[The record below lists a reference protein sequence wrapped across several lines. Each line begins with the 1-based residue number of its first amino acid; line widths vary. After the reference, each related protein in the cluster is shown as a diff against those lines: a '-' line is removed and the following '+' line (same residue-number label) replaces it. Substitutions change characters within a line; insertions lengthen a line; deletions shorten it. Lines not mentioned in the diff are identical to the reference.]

1 MKLPNMNETF
11 YHNLP
16 SGLQIVHRKTTSPVV
31 YVGIMV
37 GAGTR
42 HELPSENGMAHYI
55 EHCVFKGTE
64 HYTARQ
70 IINHIEGI
78 GGEINAYTTK
88 EETTFYAATLRNH
101 FRTTLHLLAD
111 MVLHPTFN
119 KKETDKEVTVILDEI
134 ESYNDSPSELIYD
147 DFENM
152 VFEGSS
158 LAMPILGTKKTLRRI
173 SKSPDIAL
181 NWMKTHYRPERMVLF
196 VLGNITTQQVIS
208 AAEKELLANTH
219 YPISHSE
226 ASISPQGVQYPI
238 DHSEA
243 SHSPQGVQYPIAYS
257 TQSGRPIAAPA
268 ASCSSPS
275 ERPVGLCPSYSPSGA
290 SRTYRRHTHQ
300 THVMLGSHAYPIGH
314 PKQLTMYLLNN
325 ILGGGSMSS
334 RLYLSLREKH
344 GLVYNIDSQ
353 AVPLSDTGYWNIY
366 LACEPQHKEQC
377 LELCHKE
384 LRNLRETTLTSA
396 QLQRALRQLEG
407 QMAISAENQENN
419 ALAMAKQMLYHHHA
433 PAWQKTFA
441 KVQQI
446 TPAQLQ
452 EVANEVFA
460 PEKIYTLLYD

>member
-1 MKLPNMNETF
+1 MSDTF

-16 SGLQIVHRKTTSPVV
+16 NGVQIVHRKTTSPVV
-31 YVGIMV
+31 YVGLMI

-42 HELPSENGMAHYI
+42 HELPNENGMAHYI

-101 FRTTLHLLAD
+101 FRTTLHLLAE
-111 MVLHPTFN
+111 MVLRPTFS
-119 KKETDKEVTVILDEI
+119 KKETEKEVTVILDEI

-152 VFEGSS
+152 IFEGSS

-181 NWMKTHYRPERMVLF
+181 NWMQQHYRPERMVLF
-196 VLGNITTQQVIS
+196 VLGNVTTQQVIS
-208 AAEKELLANTH
+208 AAEKELLSYSPSPIANSQS
-219 YPISHSE
+219 PIANSQS
-226 ASISPQGVQYPI
+226 
-238 DHSEA
+238 
-243 SHSPQGVQYPIAYS
+243 PIAYS
-257 TQSGRPIAAPA
+257 
-268 ASCSSPS
+268 
-275 ERPVGLCPSYSPSGA
+275 
-290 SRTYRRHTHQ
+290 RTYKRHTHQ
-300 THVMLGSHAYPIGH
+300 THIMLGSHAYPIGH

-334 RLYLSLREKH
+334 RLYLSLREKY

-384 LRNLRETTLTSA
+384 LKQLRDTTLTSA

-433 PAWQKTFA
+433 PAWQETFA

-446 TPAQLQ
+446 TPTQLQ
-452 EVANEVFA
+452 DVANEVFA
-460 PEKIYTLLYD
+460 PERIYTLLYD

>member
-1 MKLPNMNETF
+1 MYETF

-16 SGLQIVHRKTTSPVV
+16 NGVQIVHRKTTSPVV

-42 HELPSENGMAHYI
+42 HELPNENGMAHYI

-88 EETTFYAATLRNH
+88 EETTFYAATLSNH
-101 FRTTLHLLAD
+101 FRTTLHLLAE
-111 MVLHPTFN
+111 MVLRPTFS

-152 VFEGSS
+152 IFEGTS
-158 LAMPILGTKKTLRRI
+158 LAMPILGTKKTLKRI
-173 SKSPDIAL
+173 SKSPQYPL
-181 NWMKTHYRPERMVLF
+181 NWMAQHYRPERMVLF
-196 VLGNITTQQVIS
+196 VLGNVTTRQVIS
-208 AAEKELLANTH
+208 AAERELG
-219 YPISHSE
+219 E
-226 ASISPQGVQYPI
+226 AFSIS
-238 DHSEA
+238 
-243 SHSPQGVQYPIAYS
+243 S
-257 TQSGRPIAAPA
+257 TSSAT
-268 ASCSSPS
+268 SPS
-275 ERPVGLCPSYSPSGA
+275 CLTSVSSA
-290 SRTYRRHTHQ
+290 TTRTYRRHTHQ
-300 THVMLGSHAYPIGH
+300 THIMLGSHAYPIGH

-334 RLYLSLREKH
+334 RLYLNLREKH

-366 LACEPQHKEQC
+366 LACEPQHKDQC

-384 LRNLRETTLTSA
+384 LKQLRDATLTSS

-419 ALAMAKQMLYHHHA
+419 ALAMAKQMLYYHHA
-433 PAWQKTFA
+433 PAWQETFA

-446 TPAQLQ
+446 TPEQLQ
-452 EVANEVFA
+452 DVANEVFDA
-460 PEKIYTLLYD
+460 EKIATLQYD

>member
-1 MKLPNMNETF
+1 MNETF

-16 SGLQIVHRKTTSPVV
+16 SGLQIVHRKTNSPVV

-42 HELPSENGMAHYI
+42 HELPNENGMAHYI
-55 EHCVFKGTE
+55 EHCVFKGTQ

-119 KKETDKEVTVILDEI
+119 KRETDKEVTVILDEI

-196 VLGNITTQQVIS
+196 VLGNVSTKQVIA
-208 AAEKELLANTH
+208 AAEREFALLNPPLKGEA
-219 YPISHSE
+219 ISLPFRE
-226 ASISPQGVQYPI
+226 GAGVGQVRLYK
-238 DHSEA
+238 
-243 SHSPQGVQYPIAYS
+243 
-257 TQSGRPIAAPA
+257 
-268 ASCSSPS
+268 
-275 ERPVGLCPSYSPSGA
+275 
-290 SRTYRRHTHQ
+290 RHTHQ
-300 THVMLGSHAYPIGH
+300 THIMLGSHAYPIGH

-366 LACEPQHKEQC
+366 LACEPQHRDQC

-384 LRNLRETTLTSA
+384 LKQLRDTTLTSA

-433 PAWQKTFA
+433 PAWQETFA

-446 TPAQLQ
+446 TPSQLQ

-460 PEKIYTLLYD
+460 PQKIYTLLYD

>member
-1 MKLPNMNETF
+1 MYETF

-16 SGLQIVHRKTTSPVV
+16 NGVQIVHRKTTSPVV

-42 HELPSENGMAHYI
+42 HELPNENGMAHYI

-88 EETTFYAATLRNH
+88 EETTFYAATLSNH
-101 FRTTLHLLAD
+101 FRTTLHLLAE
-111 MVLHPTFN
+111 MVLRPTFS

-152 VFEGSS
+152 IFEGSS
-158 LAMPILGTKKTLRRI
+158 LAMPILGTKKTLKRI
-173 SKSPDIAL
+173 SKSPQYPLD
-181 NWMKTHYRPERMVLF
+181 WMAQHYRPERFVLF
-196 VLGNITTQQVIS
+196 VLGNVTTKQVIA
-208 AAEKELLANTH
+208 AAEKELLSFSP
-219 YPISHSE
+219 YRPIASSPITHSE
-226 ASISPQGVQYPI
+226 ASYSQ
-238 DHSEA
+238 S
-243 SHSPQGVQYPIAYS
+243 PIA
-257 TQSGRPIAAPA
+257 
-268 ASCSSPS
+268 C
-275 ERPVGLCPSYSPSGA
+275 
-290 SRTYRRHTHQ
+290 SRTYKRHTHQ
-300 THVMLGSHAYPIGH
+300 THIMLGSHAYPIGH

-366 LACEPQHKEQC
+366 LACEPQHKDQC

-384 LRNLRETTLTSA
+384 LQTLRDIRFTSS

-433 PAWQKTFA
+433 PAWQETFA

-446 TPAQLQ
+446 TPTQLQ
-452 EVANEVFA
+452 EVANEVFDA
-460 PEKIYTLLYD
+460 KKIATLQYD

>member
-1 MKLPNMNETF
+1 MYDTF
-11 YHNLP
+11 YHILP
-16 SGLQIVHRKTTSPVV
+16 NGVQIVHRKTYSPVV
-31 YVGIMV
+31 YVGLMI

-42 HELPSENGMAHYI
+42 HEQANENGMAHYI

-64 HYTARQ
+64 HYNARQ

-111 MVLHPTFN
+111 IVLHPTFN

-196 VLGNITTQQVIS
+196 VLGNVTTQQVVA
-208 AAEKELLANTH
+208 AAERELGELSSTT
-219 YPISHSE
+219 
-226 ASISPQGVQYPI
+226 SIT
-238 DHSEA
+238 
-243 SHSPQGVQYPIAYS
+243 S
-257 TQSGRPIAAPA
+257 TTSTT
-268 ASCSSPS
+268 SNPS
-275 ERPVGLCPSYSPSGA
+275 A
-290 SRTYRRHTHQ
+290 TTRTYRRHTHQ

-314 PKQLTMYLLNN
+314 EKQLTMYLLNN

-366 LACEPQHKEQC
+366 LACEPQHKDQC

-384 LRNLRETTLTSA
+384 LKQLRNTRLTSA

-433 PAWQKTFA
+433 PAWQETFA
-441 KVQQI
+441 KVKEI
-446 TPAQLQ
+446 TAEQLQ
-452 EVANEVFA
+452 DVANEVFA

>member
-1 MKLPNMNETF
+1 MYETF

-16 SGLQIVHRKTTSPVV
+16 NGVQIVHRKTLSPVV
-31 YVGIMV
+31 YVGIMI

-42 HELPSENGMAHYI
+42 HEQPEENGMAHYI

-88 EETTFYAATLRNH
+88 EETTFYAATLSNH

-111 MVLHPTFN
+111 MVLRPTFN

-152 VFEGSS
+152 IFEGSS

-196 VLGNITTQQVIS
+196 VQGNVSTQQVIS
-208 AAEKELLANTH
+208 AATRELLSN
-219 YPISHSE
+219 S
-226 ASISPQGVQYPI
+226 QYPI
-238 DHSEA
+238 ANSEA
-243 SHSPQGVQYPIAYS
+243 SHSPQGVQYPIA
-257 TQSGRPIAAPA
+257 APA
-268 ASCSSPS
+268 ASNT
-275 ERPVGLCPSYSPSGA
+275 RLYK
-290 SRTYRRHTHQ
+290 RHTHQ
-300 THVMLGSHAYPIGH
+300 THVMLGSHTYPIGH
-314 PKQLTMYLLNN
+314 PKQLTMFLLNN

-334 RLYLSLREKH
+334 RLYLSLREKY

-366 LACEPQHKEQC
+366 LACEPQHKDQC

-384 LRNLRETTLTSA
+384 LKQLRETRLTA
-396 QLQRALRQLEG
+396 TQLQRALRQLEG
-407 QMAISAENQENN
+407 QLAISAENQENN
-419 ALAMAKQMLYHHHA
+419 ALAMAKQMLYHHRA
-433 PAWQKTFA
+433 PQWQETFA
-441 KVQQI
+441 KVQKI
-446 TPAQLQ
+446 TPEQLQ

-460 PEKIYTLLYD
+460 PENIYTLLYD

>member
-1 MKLPNMNETF
+1 MYETF

-16 SGLQIVHRKTTSPVV
+16 NGVQIVHRKTTSPVV
-31 YVGIMV
+31 YVGLMI

-42 HELPSENGMAHYI
+42 HELPNENGMAHYI
-55 EHCVFKGTE
+55 EHCLFKGTE

-70 IINHIEGI
+70 IINRIEGI

-88 EETTFYAATLRNH
+88 EETTFYAATLSNH

-111 MVLHPTFN
+111 MVLRPTFN

-152 VFEGSS
+152 IFEGSS

-173 SKSPDIAL
+173 SKSPNYPL
-181 NWMKTHYRPERMVLF
+181 LWMAQHYRPERMVLF
-196 VLGNITTQQVIS
+196 VLGNVSTQQVIS
-208 AAEKELLANTH
+208 AATRELLSN
-219 YPISHSE
+219 S
-226 ASISPQGVQYPI
+226 
-238 DHSEA
+238 
-243 SHSPQGVQYPIAYS
+243 QYPIANSEASYS
-257 TQSGRPIAAPA
+257 PQSGRPIGGTP
-268 ASCSSPS
+268 SCSSLN
-275 ERPVGLCPSYSPSGA
+275 ERPIGLCPSYSPSGA
-290 SRTYRRHTHQ
+290 SRTYKRHTHQ
-300 THVMLGSHAYPIGH
+300 THIMLGSHTYPLGH
-314 PKQLTMYLLNN
+314 PKQLTMFLLNN

-334 RLYLSLREKH
+334 RLYLSLREKY

-353 AVPLSDTGYWNIY
+353 AVPLSDTGYWDIY
-366 LACEPQHKEQC
+366 LACEPQHKDQC

-384 LRNLRETTLTSA
+384 LQTLRDVRLTSA

-407 QMAISAENQENN
+407 QLAISAENQENN
-419 ALAMAKQMLYHHHA
+419 ALAMAKQMLYHHRA
-433 PAWQKTFA
+433 PQWQETFA

>member
-1 MKLPNMNETF
+1 MSDTF

-16 SGLQIVHRKTTSPVV
+16 NGVQIVHRKTTSPVV
-31 YVGIMV
+31 YVGIMI

-42 HELPSENGMAHYI
+42 HELPNENGMAHYI

-208 AAEKELLANTH
+208 AAEKELLASSP
-219 YPISHSE
+219 YRPITS
-226 ASISPQGVQYPI
+226 SPI
-238 DHSEA
+238 THSEA
-243 SHSPQGVQYPIAYS
+243 SHSPQGVQYPIA
-257 TQSGRPIAAPA
+257 APA
-268 ASCSSPS
+268 ASNT
-275 ERPVGLCPSYSPSGA
+275 RIYK
-290 SRTYRRHTHQ
+290 RHTHQ
-300 THVMLGSHAYPIGH
+300 THIMLGSRSYPIGH

-325 ILGGGSMSS
+325 ILGGSSMSS
-334 RLYLSLREKH
+334 RLYLSLREKY

-366 LACEPQHKEQC
+366 LACEPQHKDQC

-384 LRNLRETTLTSA
+384 LQMLRDVRLSSS

-433 PAWQKTFA
+433 PAWRETFA
-441 KVQQI
+441 KVKEI
-446 TPAQLQ
+446 TPIQLQ

>member
-1 MKLPNMNETF
+1 MSDTF

-16 SGLQIVHRKTTSPVV
+16 NGLQIVHRKTSSPVV

-42 HELPSENGMAHYI
+42 HELPNENGMAHYI
-55 EHCVFKGTE
+55 EHCVFKGTK

-111 MVLHPTFN
+111 MVLRPTFS

-152 VFEGSS
+152 IFEGSS

-181 NWMKTHYRPERMVLF
+181 NWMQQHYRPERMVLF
-196 VLGNITTQQVIS
+196 VLGNVSTQQVIA
-208 AAEKELLANTH
+208 AAEKELLASS
-219 YPISHSE
+219 PIANSE
-226 ASISPQGVQYPI
+226 ASN
-238 DHSEA
+238 
-243 SHSPQGVQYPIAYS
+243 SPQGVQYPIA
-257 TQSGRPIAAPA
+257 TPV
-268 ASCSSPS
+268 ASNT
-275 ERPVGLCPSYSPSGA
+275 RIYK
-290 SRTYRRHTHQ
+290 RHTHQ
-300 THVMLGSHAYPIGH
+300 THVMLGSYAYPIGH
-314 PKQLTMYLLNN
+314 PKQLTMFLLNN
-325 ILGGGSMSS
+325 ILGGSSMSS
-334 RLYLSLREKH
+334 RLYLSLREKY

-366 LACEPQHKEQC
+366 LACEPQYKDQC

-384 LRNLRETTLTSA
+384 LQTLRDLRLTSS
-396 QLQRALRQLEG
+396 QLQRALHQLEG
-407 QMAISAENQENN
+407 QLAISAENQENN

-433 PAWQKTFA
+433 PAWQETFA
-441 KVQQI
+441 KVKAI
-446 TPAQLQ
+446 TPYQLQ
-452 EVANEVFA
+452 EVANEVFDTT
-460 PEKIYTLLYD
+460 KIATLQYA

>member
-1 MKLPNMNETF
+1 MSETF

-16 SGLQIVHRKTTSPVV
+16 NGLQIVHRKTTSPVV

-42 HELPSENGMAHYI
+42 HELPEENGMAHYI
-55 EHCVFKGTE
+55 EHCVFKGTQ

-88 EETTFYAATLRNH
+88 EETTFYAATLRQH

-111 MVLHPTFN
+111 MVLHPTFS

-152 VFEGSS
+152 IFDGSS

-181 NWMKTHYRPERMVLF
+181 NWIKQHYRPERMVLF
-196 VLGNITTQQVIS
+196 VLGNVTTKQVIS
-208 AAEKELLANTH
+208 AAERELAPLSPPLRGEA
-219 YPISHSE
+219 ISLPFRE
-226 ASISPQGVQYPI
+226 G
-238 DHSEA
+238 
-243 SHSPQGVQYPIAYS
+243 
-257 TQSGRPIAAPA
+257 T
-268 ASCSSPS
+268 
-275 ERPVGLCPSYSPSGA
+275 GLGFT
-290 SRTYRRHTHQ
+290 RTYRRHTHQ
-300 THVMLGSHAYPIGH
+300 THIMLGSHAYSIGH

-334 RLYLSLREKH
+334 RLYLSLREKY

-366 LACEPQHKEQC
+366 LACEPQHKDHC

-384 LRNLRETTLTSA
+384 LKQLRDTTLTSA
-396 QLQRALRQLEG
+396 QLLRALRQLEG

-433 PAWQKTFA
+433 PAWQETFA

-446 TPAQLQ
+446 TPTQLQ
-452 EVANEVFA
+452 DVANEVFDA
-460 PEKIYTLLYD
+460 EKIYTLLYD

>member
-1 MKLPNMNETF
+1 MYETF

-16 SGLQIVHRKTTSPVV
+16 NGVQIVHRKTLSPVV
-31 YVGIMV
+31 YVGIMI

-42 HELPSENGMAHYI
+42 HEQPEENGMAHYI

-88 EETTFYAATLRNH
+88 EETTFYAATLSNH

-111 MVLHPTFN
+111 MVLRPTFN

-152 VFEGSS
+152 IFEGSS

-196 VLGNITTQQVIS
+196 VQGNVSTKQVIA
-208 AAEKELLANTH
+208 AAEKELAQQAPLNPPLRGEA
-219 YPISHSE
+219 ISLPFGE
-226 ASISPQGVQYPI
+226 GT
-238 DHSEA
+238 
-243 SHSPQGVQYPIAYS
+243 G
-257 TQSGRPIAAPA
+257 
-268 ASCSSPS
+268 
-275 ERPVGLCPSYSPSGA
+275 VGL
-290 SRTYRRHTHQ
+290 SRTYKRHTHQ
-300 THVMLGSHAYPIGH
+300 THIMMGSHTYPIGH
-314 PKQLTMYLLNN
+314 PKQLTMFLLNN

-334 RLYLSLREKH
+334 RLYLSLREKY

-353 AVPLSDTGYWNIY
+353 AVPLSDTGYWDIY
-366 LACEPQHKEQC
+366 LACEPQHKDQC

-384 LRNLRETTLTSA
+384 LQTLRDVRLTSA

-407 QMAISAENQENN
+407 QLAISAENQENN
-419 ALAMAKQMLYHHHA
+419 ALAMAKQMLYHHRA
-433 PAWQKTFA
+433 PQWQETFA
-441 KVQQI
+441 KVQKI
-446 TPAQLQ
+446 TPEQLQ
-452 EVANEVFA
+452 EVANEVFDSN
-460 PEKIYTLLYD
+460 KIATLQYA

>member
-1 MKLPNMNETF
+1 MNNTF

-16 SGLQIVHRKTTSPVV
+16 NGLQIVHRKTTSPVV

-42 HELPSENGMAHYI
+42 HELPNENGMAHYI

-101 FRTTLHLLAD
+101 FRTTLHLLAE
-111 MVLHPTFN
+111 MVLRPTFN

-152 VFEGSS
+152 IFEGSS

-181 NWMKTHYRPERMVLF
+181 NWMKTNYRPERMVLF
-196 VLGNITTQQVIS
+196 VLGDVTTQQVIA
-208 AAEKELLANTH
+208 AAEREFGEISNT
-219 YPISHSE
+219 
-226 ASISPQGVQYPI
+226 ASITSATSTSS
-238 DHSEA
+238 HTSA
-243 SHSPQGVQYPIAYS
+243 SNA
-257 TQSGRPIAAPA
+257 TT
-268 ASCSSPS
+268 
-275 ERPVGLCPSYSPSGA
+275 
-290 SRTYRRHTHQ
+290 RTYRRHTHQ

-433 PAWQKTFA
+433 PAWQETFA

-446 TPAQLQ
+446 TPTQLQ

-460 PEKIYTLLYD
+460 QEKIYTSLYD

>member
-1 MKLPNMNETF
+1 MSDTF

-16 SGLQIVHRKTTSPVV
+16 NGVQIVHRKTTSPVV

-42 HELPSENGMAHYI
+42 HEQPNENGMAHYI

-88 EETTFYAATLRNH
+88 EETTFYAATLSNH
-101 FRTTLHLLAD
+101 FRTTLHLLAE
-111 MVLHPTFN
+111 MVLRPTFS
-119 KKETDKEVTVILDEI
+119 KRETDKEVTVILDEI

-152 VFEGSS
+152 IFEGSS

-173 SKSPDIAL
+173 SKSPDIAQS
-181 NWMKTHYRPERMVLF
+181 WMQQHYRPERMVLF
-196 VLGNITTQQVIS
+196 VLGNVSTQQLIS
-208 AAEKELLANTH
+208 AATRELLSN
-219 YPISHSE
+219 S
-226 ASISPQGVQYPI
+226 QYPI
-238 DHSEA
+238 ANSEA
-243 SHSPQGVQYPIAYS
+243 SHSPQGVQYPIA
-257 TQSGRPIAAPA
+257 APA
-268 ASCSSPS
+268 ASNT
-275 ERPVGLCPSYSPSGA
+275 RL
-290 SRTYRRHTHQ
+290 YRRHTHQ
-300 THVMLGSHAYPIGH
+300 THIMLGSHAYPIGH

-366 LACEPQHKEQC
+366 LACEPQHKDAC

-384 LRNLRETTLTSA
+384 LKQLRDTTLTST
-396 QLQRALRQLEG
+396 QLLRALRQLEG

-433 PAWQKTFA
+433 PAWRETYA
-441 KVQQI
+441 KVKEI
-446 TPAQLQ
+446 TPTQLQ
-452 EVANEVFA
+452 DVANEVFA
-460 PEKIYTLLYD
+460 SEKIYTLLYD

>member
-1 MKLPNMNETF
+1 MYETF

-16 SGLQIVHRKTTSPVV
+16 NGLQIVHRKTLSPVV
-31 YVGIMV
+31 YVGIMI

-42 HELPSENGMAHYI
+42 HEQPEENGMAHYI
-55 EHCVFKGTE
+55 EHCLFKGTE

-88 EETTFYAATLRNH
+88 EETTFYAATLNNH

-111 MVLHPTFN
+111 MVLRPTFN

-152 VFEGSS
+152 IFEGSS

-173 SKSPDIAL
+173 SKSPQYPL
-181 NWMKTHYRPERMVLF
+181 NWMAKHYRPERMVLF
-196 VLGNITTQQVIS
+196 VQGNVSTKQVIA
-208 AAEKELLANTH
+208 AAEKELLA
-219 YPISHSE
+219 S
-226 ASISPQGVQYPI
+226 SPYRPI
-238 DHSEA
+238 DY
-243 SHSPQGVQYPIAYS
+243 SPSPIAYS
-257 TQSGRPIAAPA
+257 PSPIA
-268 ASCSSPS
+268 
-275 ERPVGLCPSYSPSGA
+275 Y
-290 SRTYRRHTHQ
+290 SRTYKRHTHQ
-300 THVMLGSHAYPIGH
+300 THVMLGSHTYPIGH
-314 PKQLTMYLLNN
+314 PKQLTMFLLNN

-334 RLYLSLREKH
+334 RLYLSLREKY

-366 LACEPQHKEQC
+366 LACEPQHKDQC

-384 LRNLRETTLTSA
+384 LKQLRDTRLTA
-396 QLQRALRQLEG
+396 TQLQRALRQLEG
-407 QMAISAENQENN
+407 QLAISAENQENN
-419 ALAMAKQMLYHHHA
+419 ALAMAKQMLYHHRA
-433 PAWQKTFA
+433 PQWQETFA
-441 KVQQI
+441 KVQKI
-446 TPAQLQ
+446 TPEQLQ

>member
-1 MKLPNMNETF
+1 MNLITLPNGLRVFTDKRDDLRSATVGVWVMAGSRNESADI
-11 YHNLP
+11 
-16 SGLQIVHRKTTSPVV
+16 SGISHF
-31 YVGIMV
+31 
-37 GAGTR
+37 
-42 HELPSENGMAHYI
+42 I
-55 EHCVFKGTE
+55 EHIVFKGSDK
-64 HYTARQ
+64 RNGFQ
-70 IINHIEGI
+70 IAEGMDEI
-78 GGEINAYTTK
+78 GAHVNAYTTK

-111 MVLHPTFN
+111 MVLRPTFC

-152 VFEGSS
+152 IFEGSS
-158 LAMPILGTKKTLRRI
+158 LAMPILGTKRTLRRI

-196 VLGNITTQQVIS
+196 VLGNISTQQVIS
-208 AAEKELLANTH
+208 AAEKELLASSP
-219 YPISHSE
+219 YRPIASSTIANSE
-226 ASISPQGVQYPI
+226 ASYSQ
-238 DHSEA
+238 S
-243 SHSPQGVQYPIAYS
+243 PIAYS
-257 TQSGRPIAAPA
+257 
-268 ASCSSPS
+268 
-275 ERPVGLCPSYSPSGA
+275 
-290 SRTYRRHTHQ
+290 RTYKRHPHQ
-300 THVMLGSHAYPIGH
+300 THIMLGSHAYPIGH

-384 LRNLRETTLTSA
+384 LKQLRDTTLTSA

-433 PAWQKTFA
+433 PGWRETFA
-441 KVQQI
+441 KVKEI
-446 TPAQLQ
+446 TPTQLQ

>member
-1 MKLPNMNETF
+1 MSDTF

-16 SGLQIVHRKTTSPVV
+16 NGVQIVHRKTTSPVV
-31 YVGIMV
+31 YVGIMI

-42 HELPSENGMAHYI
+42 HELPNENGMAHYI

-101 FRTTLHLLAD
+101 FRTTLHLLAE

-152 VFEGSS
+152 IFEGSS

-181 NWMKTHYRPERMVLF
+181 DWMQQHYRPERMVLF
-196 VLGNITTQQVIS
+196 VLGNVTTQQVIS
-208 AAEKELLANTH
+208 AAEKELLSPL
-219 YPISHSE
+219 PITY
-226 ASISPQGVQYPI
+226 SP
-238 DHSEA
+238 
-243 SHSPQGVQYPIAYS
+243 
-257 TQSGRPIAAPA
+257 QSGRPIAAPA
-268 ASCSSPS
+268 AANSQSPIA
-275 ERPVGLCPSYSPSGA
+275 Y
-290 SRTYRRHTHQ
+290 SRTYKRHTHQ
-300 THVMLGSHAYPIGH
+300 THIMLGSHAYPIGH

-384 LRNLRETTLTSA
+384 LKQLRDTTLTSA

-433 PAWQKTFA
+433 PAWQETFA

-446 TPAQLQ
+446 TPTQLQ
-452 EVANEVFA
+452 DVANEVFA

>member
-1 MKLPNMNETF
+1 MNNTF

-16 SGLQIVHRKTTSPVV
+16 NGLQIVHRKTTSPVV

-42 HELPSENGMAHYI
+42 HELPNENGMAHYI

-101 FRTTLHLLAD
+101 FRTTLHLLAE
-111 MVLHPTFN
+111 MVLRPTFN

-152 VFEGSS
+152 IFEGSS

-181 NWMKTHYRPERMVLF
+181 NWMKTNYRPERMVLF
-196 VLGNITTQQVIS
+196 VLGNVSTKQVIS
-208 AAEKELLANTH
+208 AAEREFGEISSTVNT
-219 YPISHSE
+219 
-226 ASISPQGVQYPI
+226 ASITSAT
-238 DHSEA
+238 STSSNTSA
-243 SHSPQGVQYPIAYS
+243 SSA
-257 TQSGRPIAAPA
+257 TT
-268 ASCSSPS
+268 
-275 ERPVGLCPSYSPSGA
+275 
-290 SRTYRRHTHQ
+290 RTYRRHTHQ
-300 THVMLGSHAYPIGH
+300 THVMLGSYAYPIGH

-433 PAWQKTFA
+433 PAWQETFA
-441 KVQQI
+441 KVLQI

-452 EVANEVFA
+452 DVANEVFA

>member
-1 MKLPNMNETF
+1 MNDTF

-16 SGLQIVHRKTTSPVV
+16 NGVQIVHRKTTSPVV

-42 HELPSENGMAHYI
+42 HELPNENGMAHYI

-101 FRTTLHLLAD
+101 FRTTLHLLAE
-111 MVLHPTFN
+111 MALRPTFN

-152 VFEGSS
+152 IFEGSS
-158 LAMPILGTKKTLRRI
+158 LAMPILGTKRTLRRI

-181 NWMKTHYRPERMVLF
+181 RWMLQHYRPERMVLF
-196 VLGNITTQQVIS
+196 VLGNVSTQQVIS
-208 AAEKELLANTH
+208 AAEKELLASS
-219 YPISHSE
+219 PI
-226 ASISPQGVQYPI
+226 AN
-238 DHSEA
+238 SEA
-243 SHSPQGVQYPIAYS
+243 SHSPQGVQSPIAYS
-257 TQSGRPIAAPA
+257 PQSGRPIAAPA

-300 THVMLGSHAYPIGH
+300 THIMLGSHAYPIGH

-384 LRNLRETTLTSA
+384 LKQLRDTTLTSA

-433 PAWQKTFA
+433 PAWQETFA
-441 KVQQI
+441 KVKEI
-446 TPAQLQ
+446 TPTQLQ
-452 EVANEVFA
+452 DVANEVFA

>member
-1 MKLPNMNETF
+1 MNETF

-16 SGLQIVHRKTTSPVV
+16 NGVQIVHRKTTSPVV
-31 YVGIMV
+31 YVGIMI

-42 HELPSENGMAHYI
+42 HELPNENGMAHYI

-101 FRTTLHLLAD
+101 FRTTLHLLSD

-208 AAEKELLANTH
+208 AAEKELLASSP
-219 YPISHSE
+219 YRPIASSPITHSE
-226 ASISPQGVQYPI
+226 ASN
-238 DHSEA
+238 
-243 SHSPQGVQYPIAYS
+243 
-257 TQSGRPIAAPA
+257 
-268 ASCSSPS
+268 
-275 ERPVGLCPSYSPSGA
+275 SPSGA

-300 THVMLGSHAYPIGH
+300 THIMLGSRSYPIGH

-325 ILGGGSMSS
+325 ILGGSSMSS
-334 RLYLSLREKH
+334 RLYLSLREKY

-366 LACEPQHKEQC
+366 LACEPQHRDQC

-384 LRNLRETTLTSA
+384 LKQLRDLTLTSA

-419 ALAMAKQMLYHHHA
+419 ALAMAKQMLYYHHA
-433 PAWQKTFA
+433 PAWQETFA
-441 KVQQI
+441 KVKEI

-452 EVANEVFA
+452 DVANEVFA

>member
-1 MKLPNMNETF
+1 MYETF

-16 SGLQIVHRKTTSPVV
+16 NGVQIVHRKTVSPVV
-31 YVGIMV
+31 YVGFMV

-42 HELPSENGMAHYI
+42 HELPNENGMAHYI
-55 EHCVFKGTE
+55 EHCLFKGTE

-88 EETTFYAATLRNH
+88 EETTFYAATLSNH
-101 FRTTLHLLAD
+101 FRTTLHLLAE
-111 MVLHPTFN
+111 MVLRPTFN

-152 VFEGSS
+152 IFEGSS
-158 LAMPILGTKKTLRRI
+158 LAMPILGTKKTLKRI
-173 SKSPDIAL
+173 SKSPQYPLD
-181 NWMKTHYRPERMVLF
+181 WMAQHYRPERFVLF
-196 VLGNITTQQVIS
+196 VLGNMTTKQVIT
-208 AAEKELLANTH
+208 AAEKELLSFSP
-219 YPISHSE
+219 YRPIASSPITHSE
-226 ASISPQGVQYPI
+226 ASYSQ
-238 DHSEA
+238 S
-243 SHSPQGVQYPIAYS
+243 PIA
-257 TQSGRPIAAPA
+257 
-268 ASCSSPS
+268 C
-275 ERPVGLCPSYSPSGA
+275 
-290 SRTYRRHTHQ
+290 SRTYKRHTHQ
-300 THVMLGSHAYPIGH
+300 THIMLGSHAYPIGH
-314 PKQLTMYLLNN
+314 PKQLTMFLLNN

-366 LACEPQHKEQC
+366 LACEPQHKDQC

-384 LRNLRETTLTSA
+384 LQTLRDLRLTSS

-433 PAWQKTFA
+433 PAWQETFA

-446 TPAQLQ
+446 TPIQLQ
-452 EVANEVFA
+452 EVANEVFDA
-460 PEKIYTLLYD
+460 KKIATLQYD

>member
-1 MKLPNMNETF
+1 MYETF

-16 SGLQIVHRKTTSPVV
+16 NGVQIVHRRTSSPVV

-42 HELPSENGMAHYI
+42 HELPNENGMAHYI

-101 FRTTLHLLAD
+101 FRTTLHLLAE
-111 MVLHPTFN
+111 MVLHPTFS

-152 VFEGSS
+152 IFEGSS

-181 NWMKTHYRPERMVLF
+181 NWMQQHYRPERMVLF
-196 VLGNITTQQVIS
+196 VMGNVSTQQVIS
-208 AAEKELLANTH
+208 AAEKELLASS
-219 YPISHSE
+219 PIANSD
-226 ASISPQGVQYPI
+226 ASN
-238 DHSEA
+238 
-243 SHSPQGVQYPIAYS
+243 SPQGVQYPIA
-257 TQSGRPIAAPA
+257 APA
-268 ASCSSPS
+268 ASN
-275 ERPVGLCPSYSPSGA
+275 
-290 SRTYRRHTHQ
+290 SRIYKRHTHQ

-377 LELCHKE
+377 VELCHKE
-384 LRNLRETTLTSA
+384 LKQLRDITLTSS
-396 QLQRALRQLEG
+396 QLLRALRQLEG

-433 PAWQKTFA
+433 PAWQETFA

-446 TPAQLQ
+446 TPTQLQ
-452 EVANEVFA
+452 DVANEVFA

>member
-1 MKLPNMNETF
+1 MNETF

-16 SGLQIVHRKTTSPVV
+16 NGVQIVHRKTTSPVV
-31 YVGIMV
+31 YVGLMV

-42 HELPSENGMAHYI
+42 HESVNENGMAHYI

-88 EETTFYAATLRNH
+88 EETTFYAATLRQH

-158 LAMPILGTKKTLRRI
+158 LAMPILGTKKTLKRI
-173 SKSPDIAL
+173 SKTPDIAL
-181 NWMKTHYRPERMVLF
+181 NWMKMHYLPERIVLF
-196 VLGNITTQQVIS
+196 VLGNVTTKQVI
-208 AAEKELLANTH
+208 ATAEREL
-219 YPISHSE
+219 
-226 ASISPQGVQYPI
+226 
-238 DHSEA
+238 
-243 SHSPQGVQYPIAYS
+243 
-257 TQSGRPIAAPA
+257 
-268 ASCSSPS
+268 SS
-275 ERPVGLCPSYSPSGA
+275 LYSPSMVGPHEVSFTTEA
-290 SRTYRRHTHQ
+290 NGKSCTFRRHTHQ
-300 THVMLGSHAYPIGH
+300 THIMLGARSYPIGH

-353 AVPLSDTGYWNIY
+353 ATPLSDTGYWNIY

-377 LELCHKE
+377 IELCHKE
-384 LRNLRETTLTSA
+384 LKQLRDVTLTGT

-407 QMAISAENQENN
+407 QMAIAAENQENS
-419 ALAMAKQMLYHHHA
+419 ALAMAKQMLYYHHA
-433 PAWQKTFA
+433 PSWQEIYTRVKD
-441 KVQQI
+441 I

-452 EVANEVFA
+452 EVANEVYA
-460 PEKIYTLLYD
+460 PEKIYTLMYD

>member
-1 MKLPNMNETF
+1 MNETF

-42 HELPSENGMAHYI
+42 HELPNENGMAHYI

-181 NWMKTHYRPERMVLF
+181 NWMKTHYRSERMVLF
-196 VLGNITTQQVIS
+196 VMGNVSTQQVIS
-208 AAEKELLANTH
+208 AAEKELLAH
-219 YPISHSE
+219 SPQDVQYPISISEASHNQSPIPHSE
-226 ASISPQGVQYPI
+226 ASNSPQGVQ
-238 DHSEA
+238 S
-243 SHSPQGVQYPIAYS
+243 PIAYS
-257 TQSGRPIAAPA
+257 PQSGRPIAAPA

-300 THVMLGSHAYPIGH
+300 THIMLGSHAYPIGH

-325 ILGGGSMSS
+325 ILGGSSMSS
-334 RLYLSLREKH
+334 RLYLSLREKY

-366 LACEPQHKEQC
+366 LACEPQHRDQC

-384 LRNLRETTLTSA
+384 LKQLRDTTLTST

-433 PAWQKTFA
+433 PAWQETFA
-441 KVQQI
+441 RIQTI
-446 TPAQLQ
+446 TPTQLQ
-452 EVANEVFA
+452 DVANEVFA

>member
-1 MKLPNMNETF
+1 MNNTF

-16 SGLQIVHRKTTSPVV
+16 NGLQIVHRKTTSPVV

-42 HELPSENGMAHYI
+42 HEMPNENGMAHYI

-101 FRTTLHLLAD
+101 FRTTLHLLAE
-111 MVLHPTFN
+111 MVLRPTFN

-152 VFEGSS
+152 IFEGSS

-181 NWMKTHYRPERMVLF
+181 NWMKTNYRPERMVLF
-196 VLGNITTQQVIS
+196 VLGNVSTQQVI
-208 AAEKELLANTH
+208 AATEREFGEIPNT
-219 YPISHSE
+219 
-226 ASISPQGVQYPI
+226 ASITSATSTSI
-238 DHSEA
+238 HTSA
-243 SHSPQGVQYPIAYS
+243 SSA
-257 TQSGRPIAAPA
+257 TT
-268 ASCSSPS
+268 
-275 ERPVGLCPSYSPSGA
+275 
-290 SRTYRRHTHQ
+290 RTYRRHTHQ

-433 PAWQKTFA
+433 PAWQETFA
-441 KVQQI
+441 RVKEI
-446 TPAQLQ
+446 TPHQLQ

>member
-1 MKLPNMNETF
+1 MYETF

-16 SGLQIVHRKTTSPVV
+16 NGLQIVHRKTTSPVV

-42 HELPSENGMAHYI
+42 HELPNENGMAHYI
-55 EHCVFKGTE
+55 EHCVFKGTQ

-88 EETTFYAATLRNH
+88 EETTFYAATLRQH

-111 MVLHPTFN
+111 LVIRPTFH
-119 KKETDKEVTVILDEI
+119 KKETDKELTVILDEI

-152 VFEGSS
+152 IFEGSS
-158 LAMPILGTKKTLRRI
+158 LAMPILGTKRTLHRI

-181 NWMKTHYRPERMVLF
+181 NWMQQHYRPERMVLF
-196 VLGNITTQQVIS
+196 VLGNVTTQQVIS
-208 AAEKELLANTH
+208 AAEREF
-219 YPISHSE
+219 I
-226 ASISPQGVQYPI
+226 
-238 DHSEA
+238 
-243 SHSPQGVQYPIAYS
+243 
-257 TQSGRPIAAPA
+257 
-268 ASCSSPS
+268 SSPS
-275 ERPVGLCPSYSPSGA
+275 SQTDTPSA
-290 SRTYRRHTHQ
+290 SSTTNNSKFKIQNSKFPTTRTYRRHTHQ
-300 THVMLGSHAYPIGH
+300 THIMLGSHAYPIGH

-366 LACEPQHKEQC
+366 LACEPQHKDHC

-384 LRNLRETTLTSA
+384 LQLLRDTTLTSA

-433 PAWQKTFA
+433 PAWQDTFA
-441 KVQQI
+441 RIKEI
-446 TPAQLQ
+446 TSAQLQ

>member
-1 MKLPNMNETF
+1 MYETF

-16 SGLQIVHRKTTSPVV
+16 NGVQIVHRLTSSPVV
-31 YVGIMV
+31 YVGIMI

-42 HELPSENGMAHYI
+42 HEQPEENGMAHYI
-55 EHCVFKGTE
+55 EHCLFKGTE

-88 EETTFYAATLRNH
+88 EETTFYAATLSNH

-111 MVLHPTFN
+111 MVLRPTFN

-152 VFEGSS
+152 IFEGSS
-158 LAMPILGTKKTLRRI
+158 LAMPILGTKKTLKRI
-173 SKSPDIAL
+173 SKSPQYPLD
-181 NWMKTHYRPERMVLF
+181 WMAKHYRPERMVLF
-196 VLGNITTQQVIS
+196 VQGNVSTKQVIA
-208 AAEKELLANTH
+208 AAEKELLSFS
-219 YPISHSE
+219 PITHSE
-226 ASISPQGVQYPI
+226 ASCS
-238 DHSEA
+238 SLNE
-243 SHSPQGVQYPIAYS
+243 
-257 TQSGRPIAAPA
+257 RPI
-268 ASCSSPS
+268 
-275 ERPVGLCPSYSPSGA
+275 GLCPSYSPSGA

-300 THVMLGSHAYPIGH
+300 THIMLGSHAYPIGH

-384 LRNLRETTLTSA
+384 LKQLRDTTLTSA

-433 PAWQKTFA
+433 PAWRDTFA
-441 KVQQI
+441 KVKEI
-446 TPAQLQ
+446 TPTQLQ

>member
-1 MKLPNMNETF
+1 MYDTFYYILPN
-11 YHNLP
+11 
-16 SGLQIVHRKTTSPVV
+16 GVQIVHRKTYSPVV
-31 YVGIMV
+31 YVGLMI

-42 HELPSENGMAHYI
+42 HEQANENGMAHYI

-64 HYTARQ
+64 HYNARQ

-88 EETTFYAATLRNH
+88 EETTFYAATLCNH

-111 MVLHPTFN
+111 MVLRPTFN
-119 KKETDKEVTVILDEI
+119 KKETDKELTVILDEI

-196 VLGNITTQQVIS
+196 VLGNVTTQQVVA
-208 AAEKELLANTH
+208 AAERELGELSSTT
-219 YPISHSE
+219 
-226 ASISPQGVQYPI
+226 SIT
-238 DHSEA
+238 
-243 SHSPQGVQYPIAYS
+243 S
-257 TQSGRPIAAPA
+257 TTSTT
-268 ASCSSPS
+268 SNPS
-275 ERPVGLCPSYSPSGA
+275 A
-290 SRTYRRHTHQ
+290 TTRTYRRHTHQ
-300 THVMLGSHAYPIGH
+300 THSMLGARSYPISH
-314 PKQLTMYLLNN
+314 QKQLTMYLLNN
-325 ILGGGSMSS
+325 ILGGSSMSS
-334 RLYLSLREKH
+334 RLYLTLREKY

-384 LRNLRETTLTSA
+384 LKQLRDTRLTAA

-433 PAWQKTFA
+433 PAWQETFA
-441 KVQQI
+441 KVKEI
-446 TPAQLQ
+446 TAEQLQ
-452 EVANEVFA
+452 DVANEVFA

>member
-1 MKLPNMNETF
+1 MSETF

-16 SGLQIVHRKTTSPVV
+16 NGLQIVHRKTTSPVV

-42 HELPSENGMAHYI
+42 HELPEENGMAHYI
-55 EHCVFKGTE
+55 EHCVFKGTQ

-88 EETTFYAATLRNH
+88 EETTFYAATLRQH

-111 MVLHPTFN
+111 MVLHPTFC
-119 KKETDKEVTVILDEI
+119 KKETDKEVTIILDEI

-158 LAMPILGTKKTLRRI
+158 LAMPILGTKKTLRHI

-181 NWMKTHYRPERMVLF
+181 SWMQQHYRPDRMVLF
-196 VLGNITTQQVIS
+196 VLGNVTTKQVIS
-208 AAEKELLANTH
+208 AAERELLFDSQLPVPETPKYTSASQPPNPET
-219 YPISHSE
+219 E
-226 ASISPQGVQYPI
+226 AS
-238 DHSEA
+238 
-243 SHSPQGVQYPIAYS
+243 
-257 TQSGRPIAAPA
+257 
-268 ASCSSPS
+268 
-275 ERPVGLCPSYSPSGA
+275 L

-300 THVMLGSHAYPIGH
+300 THIMLGSHAYSIGH

-334 RLYLSLREKH
+334 RLYLSLREKY

-366 LACEPQHKEQC
+366 LACEPQHKDHC

-384 LRNLRETTLTSA
+384 LQLLRDTTLTSA

-433 PAWQKTFA
+433 PAWQDTFA
-441 KVQQI
+441 RIQTI
-446 TPAQLQ
+446 TPTQLQ
-452 EVANEVFA
+452 DVANEVFA

>member
-1 MKLPNMNETF
+1 MYDTF

-16 SGLQIVHRKTTSPVV
+16 NGVQIVHRKTNSPVV

-42 HELPSENGMAHYI
+42 HELPNENGMAHYI

-101 FRTTLHLLAD
+101 FRTTLHLLAE
-111 MVLHPTFN
+111 MVLHPTFS

-152 VFEGSS
+152 IFEGSS

-181 NWMKTHYRPERMVLF
+181 RWMQQHYRPERMVLF
-196 VLGNITTQQVIS
+196 VLGNVSTQQVIS
-208 AAEKELLANTH
+208 AAEKELLAH
-219 YPISHSE
+219 
-226 ASISPQGVQYPI
+226 SPQDVQYPI
-238 DHSEA
+238 SISEASNSQSPIANSEA
-243 SHSPQGVQYPIAYS
+243 SHSQSPIANSEASNSPQGVQYPIA
-257 TQSGRPIAAPA
+257 APA
-268 ASCSSPS
+268 ASNT
-275 ERPVGLCPSYSPSGA
+275 RLYK
-290 SRTYRRHTHQ
+290 RHTHQ

-384 LRNLRETTLTSA
+384 LKQLRDTTLTST

-433 PAWQKTFA
+433 PAWQETFA

-446 TPAQLQ
+446 TPTQLQ
-452 EVANEVFA
+452 DVANEVFA

>member
-1 MKLPNMNETF
+1 MSDTF

-16 SGLQIVHRKTTSPVV
+16 NGVQIVHRKTTSPVV
-31 YVGIMV
+31 YVGIMI

-42 HELPSENGMAHYI
+42 HELPNENGMAHYI

-101 FRTTLHLLAD
+101 FRTTLHLLAE
-111 MVLHPTFN
+111 MVLRPTFN

-152 VFEGSS
+152 IFEGNS
-158 LAMPILGTKKTLRRI
+158 LAMPILGTKRTLRRI

-181 NWMKTHYRPERMVLF
+181 NWMQQHYRPERMVLF
-196 VLGNITTQQVIS
+196 VLGNVSTQQVIS
-208 AAEKELLANTH
+208 AAEKELLASS
-219 YPISHSE
+219 PIANSE
-226 ASISPQGVQYPI
+226 ASYSSPNERPVGGTPSC
-238 DHSEA
+238 SEA
-243 SHSPQGVQYPIAYS
+243 SHSPQGVQSPIAYS
-257 TQSGRPIAAPA
+257 PQSGRPIAAPA

-290 SRTYRRHTHQ
+290 SRTYKRHTHQ
-300 THVMLGSHAYPIGH
+300 THIMLGSHTYPIGH

-377 LELCHKE
+377 LDLCHKE
-384 LRNLRETTLTSA
+384 LKQLRDTTLTSS

-433 PAWQKTFA
+433 PAWQETFA

-446 TPAQLQ
+446 TPIQLQ
-452 EVANEVFA
+452 DVADEVFA
-460 PEKIYTLLYD
+460 PEKIFTLLYD

>member
-1 MKLPNMNETF
+1 MYDTF
-11 YHNLP
+11 YHILP
-16 SGLQIVHRKTTSPVV
+16 NGVQIVHRKTYSPVV
-31 YVGIMV
+31 YVGLMI

-42 HELPSENGMAHYI
+42 HEQANENGMAHYI

-64 HYTARQ
+64 HYNARQ

-88 EETTFYAATLRNH
+88 EETTFYAATLCNH

-111 MVLHPTFN
+111 MVLRPTFN

-196 VLGNITTQQVIS
+196 VLGNVTTQQVVA
-208 AAEKELLANTH
+208 AAERELGELSSTT
-219 YPISHSE
+219 
-226 ASISPQGVQYPI
+226 SIT
-238 DHSEA
+238 
-243 SHSPQGVQYPIAYS
+243 S
-257 TQSGRPIAAPA
+257 TTSN
-268 ASCSSPS
+268 PS
-275 ERPVGLCPSYSPSGA
+275 A
-290 SRTYRRHTHQ
+290 TTRTYRRHTHQ
-300 THVMLGSHAYPIGH
+300 THIMLGARSYPIGH
-314 PKQLTMYLLNN
+314 QKQLTMYLLNN

-384 LRNLRETTLTSA
+384 LKQLRDTRLTAA

-433 PAWQKTFA
+433 PAWQETFA
-441 KVQQI
+441 KVKEI
-446 TPAQLQ
+446 TPTQLQ
-452 EVANEVFA
+452 DVANEVFA

>member
-1 MKLPNMNETF
+1 MYDTF
-11 YHNLP
+11 YHILP
-16 SGLQIVHRKTTSPVV
+16 NGVQIVHRTTNSPVV
-31 YVGIMV
+31 YVGLMI

-42 HELPSENGMAHYI
+42 HEQANENGMAHYI

-64 HYTARQ
+64 HYNARQ

-88 EETTFYAATLRNH
+88 EETTFYAATLCNH

-111 MVLHPTFN
+111 MVLRPTFN

-173 SKSPDIAL
+173 SKSPEIAL
-181 NWMKTHYRPERMVLF
+181 NWMKTHYRPERIVLF
-196 VLGNITTQQVIS
+196 VQGNVSTKQVIS
-208 AAEKELLANTH
+208 SAERELGEVPHISSLSSLS
-219 YPISHSE
+219 SHS
-226 ASISPQGVQYPI
+226 SM
-238 DHSEA
+238 
-243 SHSPQGVQYPIAYS
+243 
-257 TQSGRPIAAPA
+257 
-268 ASCSSPS
+268 PS
-275 ERPVGLCPSYSPSGA
+275 A
-290 SRTYRRHTHQ
+290 TTRTYKRHTHQ
-300 THVMLGSHAYPIGH
+300 THIMLGSHAYPIGH
-314 PKQLTMYLLNN
+314 QKQLTMYLLNN

-334 RLYLSLREKH
+334 RLYLTLREKH

-377 LELCHKE
+377 LELCYKE
-384 LRNLRETTLTSA
+384 LKQLRDTRLTAA

-433 PAWQKTFA
+433 PAWQEVFA
-441 KVQQI
+441 KVKEI
-446 TPAQLQ
+446 SSEQLQ
-452 EVANEVFA
+452 DVANEVFA